1 MPEKST
7 QPIYTVSFRPML
19 DDDADICTACFTT
32 RENAEKFAAEV
43 ENRFGKRYSLQVSI
57 DSDVPDSSAYL
68 NFLAYQQQEDKTMDT
83 HCVNLEIRR
92 FYRIYVEAPRG
103 STEAEILDKARSAAL
118 EDERNLI
125 EDEDLDLES
134 QDILNASY
142 AYPVLSRS
150 TSTWGI
156 CTIPSSAWNP

>member
-19 DDDADICTACFTT
+19 DDDSDICTACFTT

-57 DSDVPDSSAYL
+57 DSDVPDSDAYL
-68 NFLAYQQQEDKTMDT
+68 DFLADQQQEDKTMDT
-83 HCVNLEIRR
+83 HCVNLEIRK

-134 QDILNASY
+134 QDILNAAY
-142 AYPVLSRS
+142 AYPVLS
-150 TSTWGI
+150 
-156 CTIPSSAWNP
+156 